1 MKSCHNFH
9 CHRKFRLSYHV
20 IAVLYSP
27 LRTVLLRTLKTRL
40 LLNSIVHH
48 RSRSYPIHPQD
59 KRAILAL
66 ANKPIHPQDK
76 RTILALANKPILVQ
90 DKWAILALPNY
101 PIVPQD
107 EWTNLARRNYPI
119 LPQNERANLARPDY

>member
-48 RSRSYPIHPQD
+48 RSQY
-59 KRAILAL
+59 
-66 ANKPIHPQDK
+66 PIHPQDK
-76 RTILALANKPILVQ
+76 RTILALANKPILFQ